1 MRASSMP
8 ATSRPSCS
16 TSRRTARSHS
26 TGTTRSRRGRAWRAR
41 RGRHEPRPA
50 ADVRDHDPRTGDL
63 PRVRG
68 DLEGADA
75 AAHAAHVG
83 HERDPRHRDRRCD
96 ARRRRR
102 SQGHADDDHR
112 ARRRRAR
119 LGERRRRLRRHRPD
133 ARDVQEAGAQR
144 ARRVSREA
152 TNLLYLVTIVTFVLA
167 LRFLSNP
174 ATARRGNQI
183 GAIGML
189 VAIVVTFA
197 QDAIMSYWEIGA
209 GMAVGGTFGAIAAR
223 RVRMTAMPQMVA
235 LFNGVGGGAAALI
248 SLAEFHNLAPDP
260 GTLKTDI
267 SASIVLSAI
276 IGSISF
282 AGSMIAFEKLQ
293 ELIGGRPIVYPLQQ
307 ATNAL
312 LFLAIV
318 AAGIAIAAGS
328 ERQWLI
334 WALVLGS
341 LLFGVLFV
349 LPIGGADMPV
359 VISLLNAFT
368 GLAAAATGFELENN
382 VLIVSGMLVGA
393 SGTMLTILMGR
404 AMNRSIANVLFGA
417 FGQLAPAAASTGGSA
432 TNGDVRS
439 ASPEDVAVMLA
450 YAQKVVFVPG
460 YGMAVAQAQHDV
472 RALADLLESRGVEV
486 SYAIHPVAGRMP
498 GHMNVLLAEAN
509 VPYPQLKEMDD
520 ANNEFPR
527 TDVALVI
534 GANDV
539 VNPDARNNQGSP
551 IYGMPIL
558 NVDQSQQ
565 VVVLKR
571 SMNPGFAGIENPL
584 FLNPKTVML
593 FGDAKS
599 SVEKLAASVKAV

>member
-1 MRASSMP
+1 
-8 ATSRPSCS
+8 
-16 TSRRTARSHS
+16 
-26 TGTTRSRRGRAWRAR
+26 
-41 RGRHEPRPA
+41 
-50 ADVRDHDPRTGDL
+50 
-63 PRVRG
+63 
-68 DLEGADA
+68 
-75 AAHAAHVG
+75 
-83 HERDPRHRDRRCD
+83 
-96 ARRRRR
+96 
-102 SQGHADDDHR
+102 
-112 ARRRRAR
+112 
-119 LGERRRRLRRHRPD
+119 
-133 ARDVQEAGAQR
+133 
-144 ARRVSREA
+144 VSREV
-152 TNLLYLVTIVTFVLA
+152 TNLLYLVTIVTFILA

-183 GAIGML
+183 GAAGML
-189 VAIVVTFA
+189 LAIVVTFL
-197 QDAIMSYWEIGA
+197 QKSIDSYWEIA
-209 GMAVGGTFGAIAAR
+209 LGMVVGGTFGLVAAR
-223 RVRMTAMPQMVA
+223 KVRMTAMPQMVA

-248 SLAEFHNLAPDP
+248 SLAEFHRLAPEP
-260 GTLKTDI
+260 GGLQADI
-267 SASIVLSAI
+267 STAIALSAI

-282 AGSMIAFEKLQ
+282 SGSMVAFAKLQ
-293 ELIGGRPIVYPLQQ
+293 ELIRGRPIVFPFQK
-307 ATNAL
+307 TVNAL
-312 LFLAIV
+312 LFAAVL

-328 ERQWLI
+328 EQQWLM
-334 WALVLGS
+334 WALLAGAS
-341 LLFGVLFV
+341 LFGVLFV

-393 SGTMLTILMGR
+393 SGTFLTIMMGK

-417 FGQLAPAAASTGGSA
+417 FGQIAPSAAAAGASANGGQ
-432 TNGDVRS
+432 VRS
-439 ASPEDVAVMLA
+439 ATTDDVAVMLG
-450 YAQKVVFVPG
+450 YAHKVVFVPG

-509 VPYPQLKEMDD
+509 VPYPQLKEMED
-520 ANNEFPR
+520 ANAEFPR

-539 VNPDARNNQGSP
+539 VNPDARNNAGSP

-558 NVDQSQQ
+558 NVDNAQA

-593 FGDAKS
+593 FGDAKDS
-599 SVEKLAASVKAV
+599 IEKLAGAVKGL